1 MRYFCAI
8 SSTNFWSLLFIY
20 AFSIYVKKW
29 VVCHKVCFNR
39 MFGDKK
45 KLSLDLL
52 LGGWV
57 WLPVKDR
64 VLNEIIGYLYPRA
77 ILIHLPYCALHK
89 RWIKVATIYVSNAQC
104 DVCTVFLMFSL
115 QPNKLRHILKFMS
128 WYIIQHISVPACSVG
143 RKTWFSRKPAIKTAI
158 LVQTLWI
165 VSTSCSSSAGGGK
178 PEGV

>member
-1 MRYFCAI
+1 
-8 SSTNFWSLLFIY
+8 
-20 AFSIYVKKW
+20 
-29 VVCHKVCFNR
+29 

-77 ILIHLPYCALHK
+77 ILIHLPYCTLHK

-128 WYIIQHISVPACSVG
+128 WYIIQHIFVPACSVG
-143 RKTWFSRKPAIKTAI
+143 RKTWFSRKPWLSNSKFGISGSFWPI
-158 LVQTLWI
+158 LSVPKIMFL
-165 VSTSCSSSAGGGK
+165 V
-178 PEGV
+178 PENEKRNKF